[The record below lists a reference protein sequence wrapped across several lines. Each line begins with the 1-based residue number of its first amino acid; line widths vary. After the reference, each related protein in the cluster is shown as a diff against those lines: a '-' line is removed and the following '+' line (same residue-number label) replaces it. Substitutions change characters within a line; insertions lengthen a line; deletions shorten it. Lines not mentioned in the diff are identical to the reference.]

1 MKKTKNLLVLVLAVF
16 CLLCRHGAA
25 APQYPEV
32 NRQSFFAQ
40 DNAKVLTP
48 ETINTINKIG
58 EELQAKTKAQV
69 VTVTINS
76 LQGENLEEYATELFR
91 KFGLGD
97 KQTNNGILL
106 LVVVKDHKLRIEVG
120 YGLEGAVTDGYAGS
134 IRDKYLT
141 PAFKKNN
148 FNKGIQEGYIA
159 LVQKV
164 AASYKVEL
172 TSLKDIPKAVEKE
185 RTAEEKAEANEDFWI
200 TFGTV
205 ALIAVLSVI
214 KILRTKKRYKKLHGN
229 VGHWYDDYGSGSGGN
244 SGGGGSSGGGGAS
257 GGW

>member
-1 MKKTKNLLVLVLAVF
+1 M
-16 CLLCRHGAA
+16 
-25 APQYPEV
+25 
-32 NRQSFFAQ
+32 
-40 DNAKVLTP
+40 
-48 ETINTINKIG
+48 
-58 EELQAKTKAQV
+58 
-69 VTVTINS
+69 TINS